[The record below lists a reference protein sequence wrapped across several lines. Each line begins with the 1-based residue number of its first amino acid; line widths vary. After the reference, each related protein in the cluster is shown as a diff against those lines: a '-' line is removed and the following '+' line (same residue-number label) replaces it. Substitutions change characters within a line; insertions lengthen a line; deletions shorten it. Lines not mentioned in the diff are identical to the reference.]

1 MVKKQKSG
9 LPGLSSAHTIE
20 DRRWVPLGEDV
31 RMAQDMAA
39 RGFRIMCR
47 EQGDHVELVPL
58 DLGLPA
64 EALTQYFFYAW
75 HPDMFPPN
83 PGLEED
89 YQLRLK
95 IWQQEQ
101 EKAVARP
108 QPRPPGPKPRYDWP
122 TQVARHLINLIRSG
136 KLEPTPQE
144 MAQHCVDTPGYEP
157 DIRELQRLLKKLL
170 D

>member
-47 EQGDHVELVPL
+47 ERGDHVESVPL
-58 DLGLPA
+58 DLGLSA
-64 EALTQYFFYAW
+64 EALTKYFFYAW

-101 EKAVARP
+101 EKAVVRP
-108 QPRPPGPKPRYDWP
+108 SASAASGFGFAELCRFAKVSEKVDAFYP
-122 TQVARHLINLIRSG
+122 TGVL
-136 KLEPTPQE
+136 
-144 MAQHCVDTPGYEP
+144 V
-157 DIRELQRLLKKLL
+157 
-170 D
+170 